1 MSQGP
6 RSNSASGQ
14 GRGHRGQSAG
24 RGQGAG
30 FGAGKSGGQGAA
42 GGKGGAKGSSKSGA
56 GKASAGRP
64 KGPKAFGKER
74 FGRNLGPATT
84 PNTPNTR
91 RPERKT
97 EPNWDS
103 RPDASEGV
111 RLQKVLA
118 NAGVASRRQCEEII
132 AAGRVE
138 VNGEIVVELG
148 TKVNPETDVI
158 HVDGMRVQLNERLS
172 YYAFNKPKGVVSSMG
187 DPEGRPSILDYVK
200 PNQADRLFHVGRLDQ
215 NTEGLL
221 LLTNDGE
228 LANRLTHPSYEVP
241 KTYLV
246 QCKGPMGPGIGK
258 QLREGVELEDGFAKV
273 DSFKLVDSSP
283 GKVLCEVVLHSGKNR
298 IVRRMFDAVGHP
310 VIRLVRLE
318 VGPIRL
324 GNQKVGNVRP
334 LGPQEIGH
342 LLASVGL

>member
-1 MSQGP
+1 MSQGA
-6 RSNSASGQ
+6 RSNPSSGQ
-14 GRGHRGQSAG
+14 GRGQ

-30 FGAGKSGGQGAA
+30 QGF
-42 GGKGGAKGSSKSGA
+42 GKGGAKGAKGGSKSGA
-56 GKASAGRP
+56 GRSSAGRP
-64 KGPKAFGKER
+64 KGPVAFGKER

-84 PNTPNTR
+84 PNTPNAK
-91 RPERKT
+91 RPVRKT

-103 RPDASEGV
+103 RTDSADGV

-148 TKVNPETDVI
+148 TKVNPETDAI
-158 HVDGMRVQLNERLS
+158 HVDGMRIQLNERLS

-187 DPEGRPSILDYVK
+187 DPEGRPSILDYLK
-200 PNQADRLFHVGRLDQ
+200 PQQAERLFHVGRLDQ

-258 QLREGVELEDGFAKV
+258 QLREGIELEDGFAQV

-310 VIRLVRLE
+310 VVRLVRLQ
-318 VGPIRL
+318 VGPIGL
-324 GNQKVGNVRP
+324 GNTKVGNVRL
-334 LGPQEIGH
+334 LGPQEVGH